1 MSIHYILVKR
11 RKRLELADSV
21 GQWQCGHLW
30 RLVTQH
36 AGLGS
41 RAEALAVR
49 GRQLRG
55 ASLRPACLGSVRDGR
70 TPALDPDMVK
80 LPAQP

>member
-1 MSIHYILVKR
+1 MSVHYIFVKR
-11 RKRLELADSV
+11 RKTLELADSA
-21 GQWQCGHLW
+21 GQWQCGYLW

-49 GRQLRG
+49 ARQLRG
-55 ASLRPACLGSVRDGR
+55 ASLRPACLGSERWQD
-70 TPALDPDMVK
+70 AS
-80 LPAQP
+80 A